1 MTIGR
6 GGDPLLEKG
15 FPAPPKPSP
24 PLPKTFDWWGGR
36 TEGVPVGR
44 ILKKDTHGGPKT
56 YVCLPGDQ

>member
-24 PLPKTFDWWGGR
+24 PLPKTFTSGG
-36 TEGVPVGR
+36 EGKAAPFPALFTLQGV
-44 ILKKDTHGGPKT
+44 K
-56 YVCLPGDQ
+56 QWE